1 MPSAI
6 CPSNNSRHHSRHQSP
21 LRATD
26 KRNTESGAY
35 RMMALLVGRMAS
47 DAGARALNTLDGF
60 TTTAKSSPNG
70 RASMPSASRNRS
82 PTAVGGAPRR
92 RKPTMSFN
100 KTGSFRPI
108 DKPGRSNP
116 LANMVDAQKAE
127 CKIKCRLASSV
138 WPVVASRRDRTI
150 GLGSTPRYSS
160 VRKVASLCAERLTCR
175 I

>member
-6 CPSNNSRHHSRHQSP
+6 CPSNNSRHHSRHQRP

-35 RMMALLVGRMAS
+35 RRMALLVGRIVRA
-47 DAGARALNTLDGF
+47 AGASALKILDGF
-60 TTTAKSSPNG
+60 TTTAESSPKG
-70 RASMPSASRNRS
+70 RDSISSASPNRS
-82 PTAVGGAPRR
+82 ATATGGAPRR

-108 DKPGRSNP
+108 DRPGRSNP

-127 CKIKCRLASSV
+127 CKIKCRLAFSAL
-138 WPVVASRRDRTI
+138 VALASLRDRTI
-150 GLGSTPRYSS
+150 GCGSTPRYSS
-160 VRKVASLCAERLTCR
+160 VRKVAALCAERLT
-175 I
+175 